1 MRPNLARD
9 RNHGV
14 ASYGRVHGNG
24 LGILHRPRDSVML
37 GARHNTEKSKSGH
50 FELEFEGPARVFKLE
65 GGTHEIATA
74 FDSSVTEDGVRGKS
88 CAARPLRGSVILESV
103 VLIIR
108 LFEPQRGQ

>member
-1 MRPNLARD
+1 MRPNLARN
-9 RNHGV
+9 RSHGV
-14 ASYGRVHGNG
+14 VSGAFRHDVGLVAVCAPLASVT
-24 LGILHRPRDSVML
+24 LGS
-37 GARHNTEKSKSGH
+37 RHNIEKSKSGH

-74 FDSSVTEDGVRGKS
+74 FDSSVTEGGVRGKS

>member
-14 ASYGRVHGNG
+14 APHGRVHGNG
-24 LGILHRPRDSVML
+24 LGILHRPRASVTL
-37 GARHNTEKSKSGH
+37 GSRYNIEKSKSGH

-65 GGTHEIATA
+65 GDTHEIATA
-74 FDSSVTEDGVRGKS
+74 FDSSVTEGGVRGKS